1 MGVLASA
8 WGGMGIESAG
18 AAIGGEPVLQV
29 VVLLQSKTR
38 GVAAVGAC
46 SMSTLEPT
54 MQGQVK
60 LLLVTVYQQVQ
71 VQVQPPAHEPRL
83 HP

>member
-1 MGVLASA
+1 MLASA

-71 VQVQPPAHEPRL
+71 PPAHEPRL